1 MAEGQI
7 YHGKATTLERVIPIA
22 EKQKSG
28 GLTLTLTS
36 LEIYAE
42 GNGVL
47 RYLLEMD
54 EANSRFVSIPRP
66 QFVITDDSGSELPNH
81 FEEGSS
87 SGHVAAGALNVFGLL
102 GSGKLT
108 VRVER
113 IGYLKESLE
122 RRNLEAEPM
131 EGSWSFDVE
140 LQVRPR

>member
-22 EKQKSG
+22 KKQESG
-28 GLTLTLTS
+28 GLTLALTS
-36 LEIYAE
+36 LEIYSE

-47 RYLLEMD
+47 RYLLEID
-54 EANSRFVSIPRP
+54 EANGIAFVSIPKP
-66 QFVITDDSGSELPNH
+66 HFVITDAAGSELRNH

-87 SGHVAAGALNVFGLL
+87 SDRVAAGALNMFGVP
-102 GSGKLT
+102 GSGKLA

-113 IGYLKESLE
+113 IGYSEESLE

-140 LQVRPR
+140 L